1 MKKQARLQP
10 QSLFSYKAFVDAG
23 RLAFA
28 GLWLDFCWTTTAGV
42 LSERSSVD
50 SWRLLQQ
57 ASIFFNFFFYE
68 NDSEY
73 KFRWVL
79 RKRGCSCSGA
89 RFRTLNKI
97 LENVG
102 LAAKALDV

>member
-57 ASIFFNFFFYE
+57 ASIFFKFFFMKMIPNTSFGGFCE
-68 NDSEY
+68 
-73 KFRWVL
+73 K
-79 RKRGCSCSGA
+79 GA
-89 RFRTLNKI
+89 VAA
-97 LENVG
+97 VG
-102 LAAKALDV
+102 LVFGR